1 MSPRLVHR
9 FDEIDWHLP
18 GGAGADPAAVE
29 AAAALGVARKHY
41 AQGEAGFYV
50 QVVQFPPNFE
60 TPPHSHDHS
69 EVFVVLEGSCVFDG
83 APMGRHDSTVVEAN
97 DKYGFTTGADGV
109 LLLVVRTGAA
119 AITM

>member
-50 QVVQFPPNFE
+50 QVVRFPPNFE

-97 DKYGFTTGADGV
+97 DKYGFTTGPDGV
-109 LLLVVRTGAA
+109 ALLVVRTGAA
-119 AITM
+119 AVSL

>member
-1 MSPRLVHR
+1 MSDRRVYR
-9 FDEIDWHLP
+9 FEEIDWHFP
-18 GGAGADPAAVE
+18 NGAGADQAAVE

-41 AQGEAGFYV
+41 AQGVAGFYV
-50 QVVQFPPNFE
+50 QVVRFPPNFE

-69 EVFVVLEGSCVFDG
+69 EVFVVLEGSCVFDDE
-83 APMGRHDSTVVEAN
+83 PMALHDSTVVEAN
-97 DKYGFTTGADGV
+97 DKYGFITGPDGV